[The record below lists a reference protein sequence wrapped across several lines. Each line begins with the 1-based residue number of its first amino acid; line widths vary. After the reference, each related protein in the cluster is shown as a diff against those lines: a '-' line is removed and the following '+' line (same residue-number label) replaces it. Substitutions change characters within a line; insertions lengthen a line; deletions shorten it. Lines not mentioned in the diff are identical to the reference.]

1 MSRFR
6 PINRLAFE
14 INLRITGG
22 IAVKYRWV
30 GRLFRTLTLMLQG
43 ERLLFF
49 CSYLLTSW
57 ISLWRN
63 PARIQPQRILIFR
76 LDEIG
81 DMVTTLP
88 VFEALKQKFP
98 ATELTLFC
106 KPLLKSL
113 VQHDPHLN
121 HIVTDYASLSGRYD
135 VILDLRGDWDSLR
148 FALGQRPKVRLDRGS
163 HRFLNRLYRREQEH
177 ELLFN
182 LKIIAPLLG
191 AKIDQ
196 PKARIYTGRRNEQ
209 QAILFLQRHDLEKFV
224 VFHTGARKLLR
235 RWGLQSWASLA
246 EGLKRDFDFQIVFAG
261 AAEDVADI
269 KRIQAKIPFETFS
282 FADQGNLLDYAA
294 LVGKAQL
301 MVGNESGP
309 MHIAAATGTPT
320 LALFGPGQPEI
331 FAPYGEQHSFLHHK
345 LDCNPCDQLLC
356 VFPENPCMNRLLPEE
371 VLSRIHT
378 MLHR

>member
-30 GRLFRTLTLMLQG
+30 DRLFRTLTLMLQG

-49 CSYLLTSW
+49 CSYLLTRW
-57 ISLWRN
+57 INLWRN
-63 PARIQPQRILIFR
+63 PSRLQPQRILLFR

-88 VFEALKQKFP
+88 VFEALKNKFP
-98 ATELTLFC
+98 QAELTLFC
-106 KPLLKSL
+106 KPLMKSL
-113 VQHDPHLN
+113 VQHDPYLD
-121 HIVTDYASLSGRYD
+121 HIVIDYASLSGRYD

-148 FALGQRPKVRLDRGS
+148 FALGQRPKLRLDRGS
-163 HRFLNRLYRREQEH
+163 HRFLNRLFKWEQEH

-182 LKIIAPLLG
+182 LKIISPLLG
-191 AKIDQ
+191 MKIDRPQ
-196 PKARIYTGRRNEQ
+196 ARIYTGRRNEQ
-209 QAILFLQRHDLEKFV
+209 QATLFMQRHDLGQFV

-235 RWGLQSWASLA
+235 RWGLQSWATLA
-246 EGLKRDFDFQIVFAG
+246 EALKRDFKFEIVFAG
-261 AAEDVADI
+261 AAEDVPDI

-331 FAPYGEQHSFLHHK
+331 FAPYGAGHRFLHHK
-345 LDCNPCDQLLC
+345 LECNPCDQLQC
-356 VFPENPCMNRLLPEE
+356 VYPENPCMNRLTPAQ
-371 VLSRIHT
+371 VLAEIHT
-378 MLHR
+378 MLPR